1 MGDRSGIGPEII
13 AAALGQR
20 SLRAK
25 LLPVV
30 FGDLPSLMR
39 FPLFKSFRVC
49 DPPLGGRPDAPTL
62 CAVTRLSARARTPGK
77 PSAEGGTAQLNYVL
91 ALVEAAKRGQGAGL
105 CTAPGSKGQT
115 SRLGVGSR
123 GDTE

>member
-49 DPPLGGRPDAPTL
+49 DPPLGGRPDAPTV
-62 CAVTRLSARARTPGK
+62 CAVTRLGASDRTPGK
-77 PSAEGGTAQLNYVL
+77 PSAEGGTAQLDYVL
-91 ALVEAAKRGQGAGL
+91 ALLEAAKPGEGDAL
-105 CTAPGSKGQT
+105 FPAPVSH
-115 SRLGVGSR
+115 
-123 GDTE
+123 E